1 MAEISGLS
9 GTALDF
15 YNKAIGSAMRSSTSN
30 ISGSDEYTDS
40 FSQILSSAM
49 KVVGETDSLAASA
62 EAAEINF
69 SLGNSDSTHEMTV
82 AQQKAYVSLQ
92 YTVAV
97 KNALL
102 NAYQEIMNI
111 QI

>member
-1 MAEISGLS
+1 MADLPLS
-9 GTALDF
+9 TSALNTSALDTLKNRYEGINASKTSKVSDNNF
-15 YNKAIGSAMRSSTSN
+15 SS
-30 ISGSDEYTDS
+30 
-40 FSQILSSAM
+40 ILSSAM
-49 KVVGETDSLAASA
+49 NMISETNSLSNQA
-62 EAAEINF
+62 EEAEINF
-69 SLGNSDSTHEMTV
+69 ALGNADSIHEVTV

-102 NAYQEIMNI
+102 SAYNEIMNI